1 MDESDQ
7 MNRSPFGPAQ
17 FQKGFGGIS
26 PHRNST
32 GPVARKRKFPVL
44 VSLDSQQVAT
54 SGRFGGGRRLESKK
68 RPNTSRALEVE
79 AIAKSFSNSY
89 GQIHG
94 SSLGEIQRRQAAVW
108 CHHIQTC
115 RGKGVRAAGTRVST
129 KPSCKRFWE
138 AWQVEQEEGMV
149 EAEEI
154 GLRRNNGGGD
164 APGWWNPGSLRICS
178 LPIPNFLHSAS
189 IQTRWV
195 FSSRGLWQG
204 RCIRDFFISS
214 SQVPTS
220 NNIIQDPGRTMK
232 G

>member
-154 GLRRNNGGGD
+154 GLRRNNGGGSTPLGGGIQAPSEYVPSPSPISSIRLLSKPDGFSAVGAYGRAD
-164 APGWWNPGSLRICS
+164 ASG
-178 LPIPNFLHSAS
+178 
-189 IQTRWV
+189 
-195 FSSRGLWQG
+195 
-204 RCIRDFFISS
+204 ISS
-214 SQVPTS
+214 SAVVRFQPAT
-220 NNIIQDPGRTMK
+220 T
-232 G
+232 